1 MNITK
6 KEIELV
12 FKELGVG
19 FSQAFMF
26 RETPEDFED
35 IAVQLLK
42 GNPKTYGEACQPFF
56 VYLLKKLRT
65 KEKK

>member
-6 KEIELV
+6 KEIQLV
-12 FKELGVG
+12 FTEWDR
-19 FSQAFMF
+19 MW
-26 RETPEDFED
+26 RENPEDFED
-35 IAVQLLK
+35 IVVQLLK
-42 GNPKTYGEACQPFF
+42 GNSKTYGEACQPFF